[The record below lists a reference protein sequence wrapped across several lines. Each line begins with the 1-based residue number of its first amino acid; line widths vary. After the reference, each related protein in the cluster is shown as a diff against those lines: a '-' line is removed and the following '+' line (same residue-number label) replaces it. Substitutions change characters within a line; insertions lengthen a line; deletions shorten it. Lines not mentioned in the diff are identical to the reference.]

1 MLNYLRLFLDL
12 CFFRQSAENI
22 PRSDTLLL
30 VTGAAAI
37 VSGALNAMPDDGI
50 VRALLLATSE
60 VVLFAGGIWIALR
73 LRGHRDRWIQTMTGI
88 YGATT
93 LLQLLT
99 LPLFGWHTRL
109 VSPDSFGLTLTLPL
123 IAIAGI
129 AIWSLA
135 VMTSILRQAMQIPIG
150 AAILIIIGCQAA
162 LLMVLF
168 SVTGS
173 AGS

>member
-1 MLNYLRLFLDL
+1 MLTYLRLFIDL
-12 CFFRQSAENI
+12 CFFRQSAQNI

-37 VSGALNAMPDDGI
+37 VSGALNAMPDEGI
-50 VRALLLATSE
+50 VGALLLATAE
-60 VVLFAGGIWIALR
+60 VVLFAGGIWIALK
-73 LRGHRDRWIQTMTGI
+73 LRGHPERWVQTMTGI

-99 LPLFGWHTRL
+99 LPLFGWHTQL
-109 VSPDSFGLTLTLPL
+109 ASPDTFGLTLTLPL
-123 IAIAGI
+123 MAIAGI

-135 VMTSILRQAMQIPIG
+135 VMTSILRQAMQVPIG

-168 SVTGS
+168 SLTGS
-173 AGS
+173 TSS